1 MVKKLKNLGKNIEK
15 AIDIMHEYTDQE
27 NFGDYEQGWFDCLV
41 TVSVIIDEYL
51 RIDEIKNDNEI
62 KRLVSELKENIN
74 SELKKMNK

>member
-1 MVKKLKNLGKNIEK
+1 MKKNLRNLAKNIDK

-51 RIDEIKNDNEI
+51 RIDEIKNADEI

-74 SELKKMNK
+74 SELKKINK